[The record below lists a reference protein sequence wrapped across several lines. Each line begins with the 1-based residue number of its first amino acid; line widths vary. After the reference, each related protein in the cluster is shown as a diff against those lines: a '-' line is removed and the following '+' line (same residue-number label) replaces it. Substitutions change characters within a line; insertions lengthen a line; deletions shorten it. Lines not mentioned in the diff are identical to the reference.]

1 MRIVFCLMFAVAA
14 FSAWPQTVN
23 DFPAR
28 EDPLNVRADRFG
40 KLVRGNHLNEGLVL
54 PMVVFPP
61 AGSALLVNGRHEN
74 AALETGLYLAALS
87 YEYAVTQSPEIRALA
102 DQVMDGILKLEK
114 VTGQDGCI
122 ARSFYKA
129 EGPAWHEQCFFIPA
143 AWHESASMA
152 GYRWLGMMGTDHL
165 AALMAGVEKY
175 WDLCA
180 DGAHRKIAASFVDRV
195 MGRCV
200 ENNMRIVEPNGKTSL
215 FGSACPDMPHEP
227 AKSLFMLSSL
237 NIALKLTGKAAY
249 QAAYKRLIVRYRYD
263 DEVILARDLASNDT
277 SGDRPAALA
286 LQSLMQNED
295 NPGIRPK
302 YRAGLNRYWHVWR
315 QGGDPFFAMVYEK
328 MTGEKVIDEA
338 RINAIKA
345 LWGADR
351 QRGTWRIASPE
362 GVQTV
367 EAESEESPVL
377 FLHAYWYGRHAG
389 IIPPEW

>member
-1 MRIVFCLMFAVAA
+1 MRIAVCLTLAAAA
-14 FSAWPQTVN
+14 FSAWPQAVN

-28 EDPLNVRADRFG
+28 EDPLNVRAERFG
-40 KLVRGNHLNEGLVL
+40 QLVRGNHLNEGIVL

-61 AGSALLVNGRHEN
+61 AGSALPSVGRHEN

-87 YEYAVTQSPEIRALA
+87 HEYAVTQSPETRALA

-114 VTGQDGCI
+114 VTGQDGCV

-129 EGPAWHEQCFFIPA
+129 EGPSWHERCFFIPA
-143 AWHESASMA
+143 AWRDSASMA

-165 AALMAGVEKY
+165 AALIAGIETY

-180 DGAHRKIAASFVDRV
+180 DSAHRKIAAAFVDRV
-195 MGRCV
+195 MGHCI

-215 FGSACPDMPHEP
+215 FGNASPDLPHEP
-227 AKSLFMLSSL
+227 AKSLHILSSL
-237 NIALKLTGKAAY
+237 KIALKLTGKVAYHAAY
-249 QAAYKRLIVRYRYD
+249 NRLIVRYRYD

-286 LQSLMQNED
+286 LQSLIQNED
-295 NPGIRPK
+295 NSGIRPK
-302 YRAGLNRYWHVWR
+302 YLAGLNRYWHVWR

-328 MTGEKVIDEA
+328 VAGEKTIDEA
-338 RINAIKA
+338 RLNAIKA
-345 LWGADR
+345 LWDADR
-351 QRGTWRIASPE
+351 QRGTWRIDTPE

-367 EAESEESPVL
+367 EAESEESPVP

-389 IIPPEW
+389 VIAPEW